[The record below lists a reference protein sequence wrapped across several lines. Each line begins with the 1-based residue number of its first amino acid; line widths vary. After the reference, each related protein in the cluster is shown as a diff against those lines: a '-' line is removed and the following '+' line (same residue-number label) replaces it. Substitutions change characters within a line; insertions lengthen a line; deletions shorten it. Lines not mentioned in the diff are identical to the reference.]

1 MPCGQKVGWDPE
13 EHSAKDINLI
23 NNIFTLKL
31 KIYFK
36 GRVSLIS

>member
-23 NNIFTLKL
+23 NKIIHNKNFNNNLNKSFTL
-31 KIYFK
+31 Y
-36 GRVSLIS
+36 

>member
-23 NNIFTLKL
+23 NISFTL
-31 KIYFK
+31 Y
-36 GRVSLIS
+36 